1 MVRENIQGHD
11 PSTFELHRR
20 LPNLSRAHGNRQ
32 ERGPFYPPTS
42 SLNAAATRISAPA
55 YKTSLANENWSIE
68 REVRVGGPETGL
80 HHESM
85 TAISRGETAS
95 GLLARNNTIQT
106 QPSARGTKRAAEM
119 DIEDGPRKHG
129 KRLTTKEEVSLFEMC
144 NRHAGT
150 FGKRSDICNWWK
162 TIAAEFTFAHGRPYS
177 WHSVRRKV
185 EIVTKQRIKFLDEQQ
200 QRQRDFSGPNVVE
213 DLMNPQWC
221 AVLDIWIPNWQRWEE
236 AEARRIAKRD
246 EMIMR
251 RRSSKSGDVQWRSPD
266 EQAGR
271 VGVPSPASPDGM
283 VVGTGHSFHD
293 ESTHAPSDALQISDS
308 TPTLAP
314 APAPAPVVP
323 IHSFEHPPAP
333 ASNAVRLPPGF
344 ENMFSNPIPIGQ
356 PTPPV
361 PVTPS
366 TTPADP
372 SPNNRM
378 FGAVLET
385 LGKLNKHLDAASG
398 NGGAD
403 VRASPVI
410 SALVQAASDSN
421 SQAASIPSSEREIH
435 QYPGSYDINRMKDEL
450 RQELRAEL
458 RHEMKRDRAALEE
471 KLDSVQRTQEMILE
485 MLRQEPA

>member
-1 MVRENIQGHD
+1 M
-11 PSTFELHRR
+11 
-20 LPNLSRAHGNRQ
+20 
-32 ERGPFYPPTS
+32 
-42 SLNAAATRISAPA
+42 
-55 YKTSLANENWSIE
+55 
-68 REVRVGGPETGL
+68 
-80 HHESM
+80 
-85 TAISRGETAS
+85 
-95 GLLARNNTIQT
+95 RNNMNTIQA
-106 QPSARGTKRAAEM
+106 QPVLRGTKRAAAADM
-119 DIEDGPRKHG
+119 DTEDGPRKHG

-200 QRQRDFSGPNVVE
+200 QRQRDFSGPNLVE

-221 AVLDIWIPNWQRWEE
+221 AVLDAWIPNWQRWEE

-246 EMIMR
+246 EMIVR
-251 RRSSKSGDVQWRSPD
+251 RRSSKPGDASWSPPTD
-266 EQAGR
+266 PPQGMAVGR
-271 VGVPSPASPDGM
+271 VGVPSPVSPDAM
-283 VVGTGHSFHD
+283 DVGVSTRHSFHD
-293 ESTHAPSDALQISDS
+293 ESTSTTHIPGDALQISDS
-308 TPTLAP
+308 TPT
-314 APAPAPVVP
+314 PAPVVP
-323 IHSFEHPPAP
+323 AHPFETPSAPPT
-333 ASNAVRLPPGF
+333 NAVRLPPGF
-344 ENMFSNPIPIGQ
+344 ENMFSNPIPVSQ
-356 PTPPV
+356 VTPPV
-361 PVTPS
+361 PVAPS
-366 TTPADP
+366 TTPADT

-398 NGGAD
+398 NGSAD

-410 SALVQAASDSN
+410 SALVQAASESN
-421 SQAASIPSSEREIH
+421 SQAASIQSSEREIQ
-435 QYPGSYDINRMKDEL
+435 QYPGPYDINRIKDEL
-450 RQELRAEL
+450 RNELRAEL

>member
-1 MVRENIQGHD
+1 MTSI
-11 PSTFELHRR
+11 
-20 LPNLSRAHGNRQ
+20 SRSETA
-32 ERGPFYPPTS
+32 
-42 SLNAAATRISAPA
+42 
-55 YKTSLANENWSIE
+55 
-68 REVRVGGPETGL
+68 GGPV
-80 HHESM
+80 
-85 TAISRGETAS
+85 
-95 GLLARNNTIQT
+95 ARNNTVQA

-119 DIEDGPRKHG
+119 ETEDGPRKHG
-129 KRLTTKEEVSLFEMC
+129 KRLTTKEEVSLFELC

-200 QRQRDFSGPNVVE
+200 QRQRDFSGPNLVE

-221 AVLDIWIPNWQRWEE
+221 AVLDAWIPNWQQWEE

-246 EMIMR
+246 DMIMR
-251 RRSSKSGDVQWRSPD
+251 RRSSKPGDAQWRSPD
-266 EQAGR
+266 EQGMPVVVER
-271 VGVPSPASPDGM
+271 VGVPSPATPDGM
-283 VVGTGHSFHD
+283 DVGTGHSFHD
-293 ESTHAPSDALQISDS
+293 NSTTTAAAHVPGDALQISDS
-308 TPTLAP
+308 TPTS
-314 APAPAPVVP
+314 APVVP
-323 IHSFEHPPAP
+323 AHTFETPSAPPT
-333 ASNAVRLPPGF
+333 NAVRLPPGF
-344 ENMFSNPIPIGQ
+344 ENMFSNPIPISQ
-356 PTPPV
+356 VTPPV
-361 PVTPS
+361 PVAPS

-403 VRASPVI
+403 IRSSPVI
-410 SALVQAASDSN
+410 SALVQAASESN
-421 SQAASIPSSEREIH
+421 SQAASIQGSEREIQ
-435 QYPGSYDINRMKDEL
+435 QYPGLYDINRIKDEL